1 MREFMKIFTDLR
13 PRNLYTIY
21 ASILVLILMFLGD
34 PDNRIITNL
43 PYGAGFLATII
54 TQIKVVIAIAI
65 LHFTRKAMFDY
76 IDLGDLYDIVIES
89 KNAIAAAIWLVGVG
103 LFVVAFAILIAVYSL

>member
-1 MREFMKIFTDLR
+1 MREFLKFFTDLR

-34 PDNRIITNL
+34 PQNRFIQNL
-43 PYGAGFLATII
+43 PYGAGFLATVI
-54 TQIKVVIAIAI
+54 TQVKAVIAIAL

-89 KNAIAAAIWLVGVG
+89 NNPVAAAIWLLGTAV
-103 LFVVAFAILIAVYSL
+103 FVLAFALLIGVYAL